1 MEFNRQTYLQKLIN
15 GKGNHL
21 VKVITGIRRCG
32 KSYLLFTLFTRYLAE
47 NGIPQDH
54 IIKIALDDIE
64 NKPLRN
70 ATALYRHIKSLITD
84 KEQYY
89 ILLDEIQYVD
99 GFEEVLNSLLHI
111 DNADT
116 YVTGSNSKFLSSD
129 IITEFR
135 GRGDEIR
142 IHPLSFKEYYEGL
155 GGDKHVRLDE
165 YMRFGGLPIVALM
178 NDDEKKISYLKNVFD
193 KIYLSDLKQRHK
205 IKNETEFDELLDVLA
220 SGIGTLTNAQK
231 LSNTF
236 RTVNHTPINPNT
248 IKRYLDYYTD
258 SFLVSRARRYDV
270 KGRKYISTPAKYYFA
285 DIGLRNA
292 RLDFRQTEPTHIME
306 NIIYNELICRGYNV
320 DVGVVEIY
328 ATNSAGNSVSK
339 QLEVDFVANKGY
351 NRYYIQS
358 AYAFYDESK
367 KQQEL
372 ASLINIPDAFERII
386 VVGSGGLPY
395 RDDHGYKII
404 GLMDFLLSDNI
415 E

>member
-1 MEFNRQTYLQKLIN
+1 MEFGRQTYLQKLIN
-15 GKGNHL
+15 GKGNRL

-32 KSYLLFTLFTRYLAE
+32 KSYLLFTLFTRYLAA
-47 NGIPQDH
+47 NGTPQDH

-111 DNADT
+111 DNIDA

-155 GGDKHVRLDE
+155 GGDKHARLDE

-236 RTVNHTPINPNT
+236 RTVIHTPINPNT
-248 IKRYLDYYTD
+248 IKKYLDYYTD

-328 ATNSAGNSVSK
+328 ATNNAGNSVSK

>member
-1 MEFNRQTYLQKLIN
+1 MEFNRRTYLQKLIN

-155 GGDKHVRLDE
+155 GGDKHARLDE

-178 NDDEKKISYLKNVFD
+178 KDDEKKISYLKNVFD

-358 AYAFYDESK
+358 AYAFYDENK

-386 VVGSGGLPY
+386 VVGGGGLPY

>member
-1 MEFNRQTYLQKLIN
+1 MEFNRRTYLQKLIN

-155 GGDKHVRLDE
+155 GGDKHARLDE

-178 NDDEKKISYLKNVFD
+178 KDDEKKISYLKNVFD

-358 AYAFYDESK
+358 AYAFYDENK

>member
-32 KSYLLFTLFTRYLAE
+32 KSYLLFTMFTRYLAE
-47 NGIPQDH
+47 NGISQDH

-155 GGDKHVRLDE
+155 GGDKHARLDE

-306 NIIYNELICRGYNV
+306 NIIYNELVCRGYNV

>member
-1 MEFNRQTYLQKLIN
+1 M
-15 GKGNHL
+15 
-21 VKVITGIRRCG
+21 
-32 KSYLLFTLFTRYLAE
+32 
-47 NGIPQDH
+47 
-54 IIKIALDDIE
+54 DDIE

-155 GGDKHVRLDE
+155 GGDKHARLDE

-178 NDDEKKISYLKNVFD
+178 KDDEKKISYLKNVFD

-358 AYAFYDESK
+358 AYAFYDENK